1 MAPVA
6 RIWPVIGG
14 QLADR
19 PVLSDRM
26 KISVVVPAFNE
37 AGRISS
43 VLRAVVASTLV
54 DDVIVV
60 DDGSDDGTGEEAKL
74 FPVRVV
80 RLPENKGKAV
90 ALDYGIS
97 LAKNDTFLFLDAD
110 LVGLTTMHV
119 DKLIRQYQEL
129 NLDMAVGVFANGRKN
144 TDLAQKINP
153 YASGQRVLTRKL
165 WERAKQF
172 VEVEEVDFGIEIAL
186 SRLAAKEDWV
196 KEYIKLE
203 GVTHVLKEEKRGFRR
218 GMIDRLK
225 MYGHMTKWL
234 FKKLRIT

>member
-1 MAPVA
+1 ME
-6 RIWPVIGG
+6 
-14 QLADR
+14 
-19 PVLSDRM
+19 
-26 KISVVVPAFNE
+26 ISVVVPAYNE

-43 VLRAVVASTLV
+43 VLRPVVASQLV

-60 DDGSDDGTGEEAKL
+60 DDGSDDGTAEEAGL
-74 FPVRVV
+74 FDVHVV
-80 RLPENKGKAV
+80 SLPENQGKAK
-90 ALDYGIS
+90 ALDHGVA

-110 LVGLTTMHV
+110 LVGLTTAHV
-119 DKLIRQYQEL
+119 DKLIRSYQEMK
-129 NLDMAVGVFANGRKN
+129 LDMAVGVFANGRKN
-144 TDLAQKINP
+144 TDIAQKINP
-153 YASGQRVLTRKL
+153 YASGQRILTRKL
-165 WERAKQF
+165 WERAKEY
-172 VEVEEVDFGIEIAL
+172 VEVDEVDFGIEIAL

-234 FKKLRIT
+234 FKKLRI